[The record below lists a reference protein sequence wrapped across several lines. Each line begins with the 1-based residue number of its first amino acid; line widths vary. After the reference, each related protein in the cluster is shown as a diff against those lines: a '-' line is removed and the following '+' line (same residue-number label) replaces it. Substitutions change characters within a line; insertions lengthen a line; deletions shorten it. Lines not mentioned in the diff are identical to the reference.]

1 MNLLALKQLK
11 SELVEVDI
19 YLVEP
24 PQEKNKV
31 SSEIDE
37 MWSYVEKKSNP
48 RWLWHAIDHKIGQ
61 VLAYVF
67 GQRKDEVFLELKEL
81 LQPFGI
87 SRFYTDNWGAY
98 SRHLEKQK
106 HIVGKQN
113 TQRIESKHINLR
125 TRIKRLVRKTI
136 CFSKTVRMHDIVIG
150 IFINRYE
157 FGLLI

>member
-1 MNLLALKQLK
+1 MNLSALKQLK

-24 PQEKNKV
+24 PQEKV

-48 RWLWHAIDHKIGQ
+48 RWLWHAIDHKTGQ

-87 SRFYTDNWGAY
+87 SRFYTDSWGAY

-106 HIVGKQN
+106 GSASNERGIGRVE
-113 TQRIESKHINLR
+113 RISHLQLIYAMPF
-125 TRIKRLVRKTI
+125 VR
-136 CFSKTVRMHDIVIG
+136 SS
-150 IFINRYE
+150 
-157 FGLLI
+157 

>member
-1 MNLLALKQLK
+1 MNLSALKQLK

-48 RWLWHAIDHKIGQ
+48 RWLWHAIDHKTGQ

-87 SRFYTDNWGAY
+87 SRFYTDNWGACAY
-98 SRHLEKQK
+98 A
-106 HIVGKQN
+106 I
-113 TQRIESKHINLR
+113 
-125 TRIKRLVRKTI
+125 
-136 CFSKTVRMHDIVIG
+136 
-150 IFINRYE
+150 
-157 FGLLI
+157 

>member
-1 MNLLALKQLK
+1 MNLSALKQLK

-24 PQEKNKV
+24 HQEKDKV

-48 RWLWHAIDHKIGQ
+48 SWLWHAIDHKPGQ

>member
-1 MNLLALKQLK
+1 MNLSALKQLK

-48 RWLWHAIDHKIGQ
+48 RWLWHAIDHKTGQ

-81 LQPFGI
+81 LQPFGM

>member
-1 MNLLALKQLK
+1 MNLSALKQLK

-24 PQEKNKV
+24 PQEKDKV

-48 RWLWHAIDHKIGQ
+48 RWLWHAIDHKTGQ
-61 VLAYVF
+61 VLAYLF

>member
-1 MNLLALKQLK
+1 MNLSALKHLQ

-19 YLVEP
+19 YLVESP
-24 PQEKNKV
+24 PEKDKV
-31 SSEIDE
+31 SSEIDK

-48 RWLWHAIDHKIGQ
+48 RWLWHAIDHETGQ
-61 VLAYVF
+61 ILAYVF
-67 GQRKDEVFLELKEL
+67 SQRKDEVFLELKEL

>member
-1 MNLLALKQLK
+1 
-11 SELVEVDI
+11 
-19 YLVEP
+19 
-24 PQEKNKV
+24 
-31 SSEIDE
+31 

-48 RWLWHAIDHKIGQ
+48 RWLWHAIDHKTGQ

-67 GQRKDEVFLELKEL
+67 GQRKNEVFLELKEL

-125 TRIKRLVRKTI
+125 TRIKRLARKTI